1 MTHSLSEITGW
12 KVFKKVP
19 AKMLGKDAFRI
30 YVEKRMKETSN
41 PEQLRAEE
49 LTLKMFGFIPQDFDL
64 AKETV
69 DLVSEQA
76 AAFYDYNKKRLFIVD
91 STAEGPE
98 QRIALVHE
106 LAHALADQHHPL
118 GKYLRKGSPDDDAS
132 TARQAVMEGQAT
144 WLTWAYVTKL
154 NGGKAEVPSAMID
167 QLTKTTSSDSNEFPV
182 FSKAPLYLRESLVF
196 PYNEGLKFEDAVY
209 HKLGRQG
216 FDAVFERAPLS
227 TQQILHPKTYFE
239 NTKPVDVKPPSQE
252 ALFGK
257 QKRQFRTL
265 AEGSLGELDFSLL
278 LRQYVPEKEGVA
290 AASHWRG
297 GAFKLYENKRDKYP
311 VLNFVSTW
319 DSKQAAQTF
328 FALYQQVMRKKW
340 KKYSADERTMASR
353 ISGSGD
359 SGKFRLTIDD
369 GLGSVLW
376 SVECVEGLREN
387 PKMSPTIR
395 RGAATH
401 GGEPASAGFFWF
413 GIKAGLKTGC
423 RHECRPH
430 IEPSRI

>member
-1 MTHSLSEITGW
+1 VFARLLLAAFLAASAFAQTSSSVFQQVDEMVTSLSEITGW

-19 AKMLGKDAFRI
+19 AKMLGKEAFRT
-30 YVEKRMKETSN
+30 YVEKRMKETST

-216 FDAVFERAPLS
+216 FDSVFERAPLS
-227 TQQILHPKTYFE
+227 TQQILHPQTYFE
-239 NTKPVDVKPPSQE
+239 NTKPVDLKPPSQE
-252 ALFGK
+252 TLFGK
-257 QKRQFRTL
+257 QKRQFRGL

-278 LRQYVPEKEGVA
+278 LRQYVSEKEGVA

-297 GAFKLYENKRDKYP
+297 GAFKLYENKRDKRP
-311 VLNFVSTW
+311 VLSFVSDW
-319 DSKQAAQTF
+319 DSPGAARRF
-328 FALYQQVMRKKW
+328 FELYQRVMKGKW
-340 KKYSADERTMASR
+340 KRFKIVSTESMGAS
-353 ISGSGD
+353 SGVVGHGD
-359 SGKFRLTIDD
+359 SGKFRL
-369 GLGSVLW
+369 SV
-376 SVECVEGLREN
+376 SGVKVECVEGMPETWEF
-387 PKMSPTIR
+387 PIV
-395 RGAATH
+395 
-401 GGEPASAGFFWF
+401 
-413 GIKAGLKTGC
+413 
-423 RHECRPH
+423 
-430 IEPSRI
+430 

>member
-1 MTHSLSEITGW
+1 VFARLVLAAFLAASAFAQTSSSVFQQVDEMVTSLSEITGW

-30 YVEKRMKETSN
+30 YVEKRMKETST

-132 TARQAVMEGQAT
+132 SARQAVMEGQAT

-154 NGGKAEVPSAMID
+154 NGGKAEVPSTMID

-227 TQQILHPKTYFE
+227 TQQILHPKTYFH
-239 NTKPVDVKPPSQE
+239 NTKPVDVKLPSQE
-252 ALFGK
+252 TLFGK
-257 QKRQFRTL
+257 QKRQFRAL

-278 LRQYVPEKEGVA
+278 LRQYISEKEGIA

-297 GAFKLYENKRDKYP
+297 GAFKLYENKHDKYP
-311 VLNFVSTW
+311 VLNSVSEW
-319 DSKQAAQTF
+319 DTPVAARKF
-328 FALYQQVMRKKW
+328 FDLYQRVMKGKW
-340 KKYSADERTMASR
+340 KRFGIVLTESMGAAEGV
-353 ISGSGD
+353 SGNGD
-359 SGKFRLTIDD
+359 SGKFRL
-369 GLGSVLW
+369 SV
-376 SVECVEGLREN
+376 SGVKVECVEGLR
-387 PKMSPTIR
+387 
-395 RGAATH
+395 
-401 GGEPASAGFFWF
+401 
-413 GIKAGLKTGC
+413 
-423 RHECRPH
+423 
-430 IEPSRI
+430 

>member
-1 MTHSLSEITGW
+1 MVHSLSEITGW
-12 KVFKKVP
+12 KVFKQVP

-30 YVEKRMKETSN
+30 YVEKRMKETSS

-154 NGGKAEVPSAMID
+154 NGGKAEVPSAMIE

-227 TQQILHPKTYFE
+227 TQQILHPAVYFE
-239 NTKPVDVKPPSQE
+239 NRKPADLKPPSQE
-252 ALFGK
+252 TLFGK
-257 QKRQFRTL
+257 QKKQFREL

-278 LRQYVPEKEGVA
+278 LRQYSGEKEGVA

-297 GAFKLYENKRDKYP
+297 GAFKLYENKRDKSP
-311 VLNFVSTW
+311 VLSFVSEWETPE
-319 DSKQAAQTF
+319 AARRF
-328 FALYQQVMRKKW
+328 FDLYQRVMKGKW
-340 KKYSADERTMASR
+340 KRFQPGTVSKIEAVSTLT
-353 ISGSGD
+353 GSGD
-359 SGKFRLTIDD
+359 SGKFRLSLS
-369 GLGSVLW
+369 GVK
-376 SVECVEGLREN
+376 VESVEGLREN
-387 PKMSPTIR
+387 AK
-395 RGAATH
+395 
-401 GGEPASAGFFWF
+401 
-413 GIKAGLKTGC
+413 
-423 RHECRPH
+423 
-430 IEPSRI
+430 

>member
-1 MTHSLSEITGW
+1 VFARLLLAAFLAASAFAQTTSSVFQQVDEMVTSLSEITGW

-227 TQQILHPKTYFE
+227 TQQILHPQTYFE
-239 NTKPVDVKPPSQE
+239 NKKPEDLKPPSQE

-278 LRQYVPEKEGVA
+278 LRQYISEKEGIA

-297 GAFKLYENKRDKYP
+297 GAFKLYENKREKYP

-387 PKMSPTIR
+387 PK
-395 RGAATH
+395 
-401 GGEPASAGFFWF
+401 
-413 GIKAGLKTGC
+413 
-423 RHECRPH
+423 
-430 IEPSRI
+430 